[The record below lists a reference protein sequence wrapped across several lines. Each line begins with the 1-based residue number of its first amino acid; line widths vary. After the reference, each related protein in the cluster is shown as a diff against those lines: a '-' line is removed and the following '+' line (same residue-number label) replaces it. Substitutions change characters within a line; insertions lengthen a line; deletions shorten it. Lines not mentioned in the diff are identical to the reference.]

1 MVEFRWNNKRRDTIS
16 AARDISK
23 EFTDGGSLLGAEL
36 LSLLEIQTYLAY
48 KNKKKLFTSCV
59 KQSSVFLL
67 K

>member
-16 AARDISK
+16 AARDISN

-48 KNKKKLFTSCV
+48 KNKIKNYLQAV
-59 KQSSVFLL
+59 
-67 K
+67 